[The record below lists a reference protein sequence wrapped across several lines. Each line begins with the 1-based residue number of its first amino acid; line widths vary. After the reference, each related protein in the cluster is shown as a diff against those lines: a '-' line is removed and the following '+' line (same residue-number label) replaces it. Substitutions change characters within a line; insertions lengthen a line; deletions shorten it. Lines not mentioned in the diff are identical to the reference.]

1 VESCAVR
8 ESGELVC
15 WGREDAARSLPRGP
29 FVSVA
34 VEKYNDERKAA
45 IVCGVRAG
53 GEVACGRY

>member
-1 VESCAVR
+1 MR